1 MQLITEG
8 SQGLRP
14 LSEKLTNQVVVIN
27 HTSLDRSNQT
37 PRFQLFKVTGGLGAS
52 SGRLGQSIFGIHIA
66 DGRDGTYKRNDLIG
80 EAQKS
85 LIDRAMQDDDAPVRT
100 HAIGDRVFML
110 VAKDGNRTRG
120 DTPTHAM
127 ERLRR
132 VTQSPVLMAYRCH
145 PNTVVLPTGYLT
157 YPEGAPPE
165 LVMLKKQGEEWMAIS
180 AK

>member
-1 MQLITEG
+1 MQLITER

-14 LSEKLTNQVVVIN
+14 LSENISNQVVVVN
-27 HTSLDRSNQT
+27 HTSLDRSNQS
-37 PRFQLFKVTGGLGAS
+37 PRFQLLKVTGGLGAS

-66 DGRDGTYKRNDLIG
+66 DGRDGTYKRSDLIG

-85 LIDRAMQDDDAPVRT
+85 LIDYAMQDDAPVQTVPLNAR
-100 HAIGDRVFML
+100 IFML

-120 DTPTHAM
+120 DTVTHAM
-127 ERLRR
+127 QRLRR

-145 PNTVVLPTGYLT
+145 PNTKVLSTGYLT

-165 LVMLKKQGEEWMAIS
+165 LVMLKKQGEEWTAIS